1 MEIDLI
7 FKIAAVGIIVSI
19 LGQVLS
25 RSGREEQ
32 ATMTT
37 LAGLVVVL
45 ILAAAVLTF
54 LRPVMTFAQSLKEL
68 SGLGSGVMVPVVKAL
83 GIGFLTEIGKNICSD
98 AGESAISGA
107 LGLLG
112 GVAGIYVLLPL
123 MESVLELIQRIL

>member
-1 MEIDLI
+1 M
-7 FKIAAVGIIVSI
+7 KYAALAVVGAILCLLTRKEAATFGTLVS
-19 LGQVLS
+19 VS
-25 RSGREEQ
+25 
-32 ATMTT
+32 
-37 LAGLVVVL
+37 VVL

>member
-1 MEIDLI
+1 M
-7 FKIAAVGIIVSI
+7 KYAALAVVGAILCLLTRKEAATFGTLVS
-19 LGQVLS
+19 VS
-25 RSGREEQ
+25 
-32 ATMTT
+32 
-37 LAGLVVVL
+37 VVL

-68 SGLGSGVMVPVVKAL
+68 SGLGSGVMVPVVKAM

>member
-1 MEIDLI
+1 M
-7 FKIAAVGIIVSI
+7 KYAALAVVGAILCLLTRKEAATFGTLVS
-19 LGQVLS
+19 VS
-25 RSGREEQ
+25 
-32 ATMTT
+32 
-37 LAGLVVVL
+37 VVL

-54 LRPVMTFAQSLKEL
+54 LRPIMTFAQSLKEL

>member
-1 MEIDLI
+1 M
-7 FKIAAVGIIVSI
+7 KYAALAVVGAILCLLTRKEAATFGTLVS
-19 LGQVLS
+19 VS
-25 RSGREEQ
+25 
-32 ATMTT
+32 
-37 LAGLVVVL
+37 VVL

-112 GVAGIYVLLPL
+112 GVAGVYVLLPL